1 MGRLSNRTG
10 PVGRSSL
17 LAGELAPRRSFYDR
31 CNEILA
37 EAEFDETVEMLCQ
50 PYYEDDGRLSV
61 PPGRYFRML
70 FVGQFEGL
78 DSEREIE
85 WRCADSL
92 SLHRFLRL
100 SGGERGPARS
110 TLTVPRSRLPLEAH
124 HAVFGFLLE
133 IADKHDLVP
142 ARRIGVDASTQEANA
157 ALRPNA
163 ALRRLVR
170 RDTGED
176 YQEMLH
182 RLARASGIETP
193 STADLIRFDRA
204 RRNKTLSN
212 ADWETDPAA
221 RIAKMKDG
229 TTHLGYKPEHAVDLD
244 TAVIVAAKIHLAD
257 QGDTQTLPSTLAHVE
272 AMLDLIGAAPTP
284 EAPAELIADT
294 GYHSRAGLKALE
306 DGAWTTRISEKQ
318 QKGFARWHGDD
329 AARRAVYN
337 NRTRLKSRVAR
348 TAFKLR
354 GEKVERSFAHILEV
368 GALRRTWLRG
378 VAKVEKR
385 DTIQV
390 AAYSLG
396 WVMRHRFGAGTP
408 RQAAATANFFFLDYH
423 VSVIILLS
431 LSCHQATRREQ
442 RLELRWL
449 CLAVPWCLQSK
460 IQKST
465 G

>member
-1 MGRLSNRTG
+1 LAMGRLSNRKG
-10 PVGRSSL
+10 LGGRSSL
-17 LAGELAPRRSFYDR
+17 LAVELAPRHYFYDR

-50 PYYEDDGRLSV
+50 PYYEDDGRRSV

-78 DSEREIE
+78 ESEREIA

-100 SGGERGPARS
+100 GEGERVPDHS
-110 TLTVPRSRLPLEAH
+110 TLSVTRSRLPLEVH
-124 HAVFGFLLE
+124 HAVFGFILE

-142 ARRIGVDASTQEANA
+142 ARRIGVDASTQEA
-157 ALRPNA
+157 NA

-212 ADWETDPAA
+212 ADWRSETDPAA

-318 QKGFARWHGDD
+318 QKGFARWHGDA

-337 NRTRLKSRVAR
+337 NRARLKSTVAR

-378 VAKVEKR
+378 VANVEKR
-385 DTIQV
+385 YTIQV
-390 AAYSLG
+390 AAYNLG
-396 WVMRHRFGAGTP
+396 LVMRHRFGAGTP
-408 RQAAATANFFFLDYH
+408 RQAAAIACFTSTEYNIAVITFLR
-423 VSVIILLS
+423 LP
-431 LSCHQATRREQ
+431 CHQASCREQ
-442 RLELRWL
+442 RHELCWL
-449 CLAVPWCLQSK
+449 CLVALRHMQSK
-460 IQKST
+460 I
-465 G
+465 